1 MTLLRGHGL
10 SIELP
15 PGWEGRIFV
24 PDLPPPAVNF
34 PTLHATDRGITMS
47 RSTFASELAERVGA
61 AGTLVVLVEFDPALA
76 NVGLF
81 ERAGLDLPIPRDH
94 LDPNALQIPN
104 PAQEGHQRFF
114 SSRDRAFCLYLVA
127 GTAPGLTARLG
138 RVNDLL
144 ATLEVAPLRR
154 TA

>member
-47 RSTFASELAERVGA
+47 RSTFASETIRPGCGGSCVTHPGNCVGS
-61 AGTLVVLVEFDPALA
+61 LV
-76 NVGLF
+76 
-81 ERAGLDLPIPRDH
+81 I
-94 LDPNALQIPN
+94 
-104 PAQEGHQRFF
+104 
-114 SSRDRAFCLYLVA
+114 SSRQI
-127 GTAPGLTARLG
+127 
-138 RVNDLL
+138 
-144 ATLEVAPLRR
+144 LR
-154 TA
+154 